1 MALARQYVEKDFYT
15 EDEYFE
21 VERTSFGRWEYV
33 RGEVRLIAGGTA
45 DHSTITMNIGATL
58 RAALLARGCR
68 VFGSDIKVHTGD
80 DTNTFPD
87 VAVVCGPLDFH
98 RGRTDIITNPLL
110 IVEVL
115 SPSTE
120 GYDRG
125 EKFDHYQTIPALQ
138 DYLLVETER
147 ARVLLY
153 TRQEDHWELREVTG
167 LENSVPLPSVNVN
180 LALADVYALIEF
192 DQN

>member
-1 MALARQYVEKDFYT
+1 MALARQDVERDFYT

-21 VERTSFGRWEYV
+21 FERTSFGRWEYV
-33 RGEVRLIAGGTA
+33 RGEIRLMAGGTA
-45 DHSTITMNIGATL
+45 DHSTVAMNTGATL
-58 RAALLARGCR
+58 RAALLPRGCR
-68 VFGSDIKVHTGD
+68 VFGSDMKVHAGD

-87 VAVVCGPLDFH
+87 VAIVCGSIGFH

-120 GYDRG
+120 GYDRT

-147 ARVLLY
+147 ARILLY
-153 TRQEDHWELREVTG
+153 TRQNDHWELREATG
-167 LENSVPLPSVNVN
+167 LGNSVHLPSVSVT

-192 DQN
+192 DAN